1 MSAARFEN
9 PMRVAILQTS
19 VLHYRLPFFEAIAAS
34 DGVSLRVHAGHLKGH
49 DSAEPPPWF
58 HRIGETRSLLRGI
71 DWQRGAVQMD
81 LSDVDLLVLSA
92 TIRTASNLVLARW
105 ARRQG
110 VPVLW
115 WGQYHSSR
123 STALSKL
130 VRRTMYQ
137 LGSAVLFYTDAE
149 VEAYAAD
156 GGTLPA
162 AALNNGIDTR
172 EIVALRADTLSA
184 DRPRRALFLG
194 RLTDKARFDLLLQAL
209 ARPEAQGIE
218 LSVIG
223 AADNAARTRAA
234 ALGVGD
240 RVLWHGALFSEAEI
254 APIANAA
261 RVFVYP
267 GAVGLSLIHA
277 MAYGLPALVHGD
289 RDRHMPEIA
298 AFSEGE
304 TGESFHKDNP
314 ADLARQ
320 MVLMIDSPDTLQR
333 QAAAAR
339 ARVSTQYNTESMAA
353 RFTAWATKIVEEAS
367 G

>member
-1 MSAARFEN
+1 MTAALVGH
-9 PMRVAILQTS
+9 PLRVAIVQNS
-19 VLHYRLPFFEAIAAS
+19 VLHYRLPFYDAIAATP
-34 DGVSLRVHAGHLKGH
+34 DINLKVYGGYLKGRE
-49 DSAEPPPWF
+49 DRPAWF
-58 HRIGETRSLLRGI
+58 HEVSETLSMVRGI
-71 DWQRGAVQMD
+71 DWQPCAATLN
-81 LSDVDLLVLSA
+81 LSDLDLLVLGAS
-92 TIRTASNLVLARW
+92 IRTVSNLVLVAR
-105 ARRQG
+105 AKAMG

-115 WGQYHSSR
+115 WGQYQGAG
-123 STALSKL
+123 STARAKQL
-130 VRRTMYQ
+130 RRAMYR

-149 VEAYAAD
+149 VKAYAAD

-172 EIVALRADTLSA
+172 EIVALRADTVPAVRS
-184 DRPRRALFLG
+184 RRALFLG
-194 RLTDKARFDLLLQAL
+194 RLTGKASFDLLLQAL

-223 AADNAARTRAA
+223 SDDDAVRTRAA

-277 MAYGLPALVHGD
+277 MAYGLPVLVHGD

-304 TGESFHKDNP
+304 TGATFHKDDP

-320 MVLMIDSPDTLQR
+320 MAAIIDDPDALQR
-333 QAAAAR
+333 QAGRAR
-339 ARVSTQYNTESMAA
+339 ARVAMQYNTDSMAT
-353 RFTAWATKIVEEAS
+353 RFTAWARKVVGEAAR
-367 G
+367 